1 MAREGLTAFEAVNRY
16 VDEAARL
23 VDLDD
28 DMYAVLTSTYR
39 EISVQ
44 IPVRLD
50 DGDVIVARGYRVQHN
65 GARGPYKGGVRY
77 HPTAD
82 LEEVRA
88 LASLM
93 TWKTALLDVPF
104 GGAKGGIE
112 IDPTPMSADE
122 LQRMTRRF
130 TNGIHHVIG
139 PYRDIPAPDMNTNA
153 QTMAWIMDA
162 YSAREGYSPAIVTG
176 KPVDLGGAP
185 GREAATGRGV
195 VDVLEAHAERRGL
208 DLTGLRL
215 AIQGFGNVGSW
226 VAREASARGCT
237 VVAVSDVHGGVR
249 HDGGLDVAS
258 LVEAVANGGVVHDT
272 AQAGVDRIDNEE
284 LLTGPCDVLV
294 PAALGEVIGG
304 DNAARH
310 RGLGGARGRQLPGDP
325 RRRQGAGRP
334 RHHGGARRARQRGRG
349 DRLVLRVEPEHPA
362 VHVEGG
368 AVQRRATRPDA
379 ARLRGDG
386 RHRVRAGLHVASGR
400 LRHRHP
406 EGGPGVAPARVRV
419 IARVAAAPEG
429 EFPQ

>member
-23 VDLDD
+23 IDLDD
-28 DMYAVLTSTYR
+28 EMYSVLTSTYR

-50 DGDVIVARGYRVQHN
+50 SGDVIVARGYRVQHN

-77 HPTAD
+77 HPTTD

-93 TWKTALLDVPF
+93 TWKTALVGVPF

-112 IDPTPMSADE
+112 IDPTPMSPAE

-130 TNGIHHVIG
+130 ANGIHHVIG
-139 PYRDIPAPDMNTNA
+139 PYRDIAAPDMNTNA
-153 QTMAWIMDA
+153 QTMAWMMDA
-162 YSAREGYSPAIVTG
+162 YSAHHGYTPAIVTG

-208 DLTGLRL
+208 VLAGLRL

-226 VAREASARGCT
+226 VAREAAARGCV

-249 HDGGLDVAS
+249 HDAGLDVAA
-258 LVEAVANGGVVHDT
+258 LVEVVEAGGAVGDTPQPGVV
-272 AQAGVDRIDNEE
+272 RIENDE

-294 PAALGEVIGG
+294 PAALGQVIGG
-304 DNAARH
+304 DNATEVQASVV
-310 RGLGGARGRQLPGDP
+310 LEAANYPVTPDGDKVL
-325 RRRQGAGRP
+325 
-334 RHHGGARRARQRGRG
+334 G
-349 DRLVLRVEPEHPA
+349 DRGITVVPDVLANAGGVTGSYFEWSQNIQQFRWKEERFNAELRDRMRLAYHATADTAADLGCTLRQAAFAIGMRRVAHA
-362 VHVEGG
+362 S
-368 AVQRRATRPDA
+368 
-379 ARLRGDG
+379 RLRGY
-386 RHRVRAGLHVASGR
+386 V
-400 LRHRHP
+400 
-406 EGGPGVAPARVRV
+406 
-419 IARVAAAPEG
+419 
-429 EFPQ
+429 